1 MAPELSILWELL
13 LRFLF
18 VGTAVDRIGRHD
30 ARVCSWGDGRIRIS
44 LLWFSGETYHFKPI

>member
-30 ARVCSWGDGRIRIS
+30 ARVCRGKNRIS
-44 LLWFSGETYHFKPI
+44 LLGFSGETYHFKPM